1 MLAKVKDIMAAM
13 EEIAPERLAESW
25 DKPGLA
31 VGDPE
36 REVRKVLVAL
46 DVIEPVI
53 EEA

>member
-36 REVRKVLVAL
+36 REVRKVWSRWTSSS
-46 DVIEPVI
+46 P
-53 EEA
+53 